1 VPDHVV
7 EALSREQTRSA
18 VHVFWNGI
26 GMAPPDE
33 ARLATVD
40 STWEEGRNL
49 GIRSD
54 DGAIV
59 GTAWSFGC
67 RAAVPGGVVQASGV
81 SRVGVRADHTRRGML
96 TALMRTQLADLVE
109 RGDVLASL
117 RATEGVL
124 YGRYGYGVATRFR
137 TVTARRSGGRGI
149 RSDAPTSGSVRVVD
163 ATAAIDVLVPL
174 YDSLALRRPGGITRF
189 REWWDSFVLAPIRRA
204 EHLLVI
210 VHRGPHGDD
219 GFAVASVGDGPEFSA
234 RPLQVSD
241 LHAADPAAM
250 ADLWRF
256 LLDIDL
262 VGTVHATG
270 RPLDEPV
277 DLLLTNPRDVSVTA
291 VSDETWLRIVDVPA
305 ALAARSWACAE
316 PVTIAV
322 HDALLPANDGT
333 YRIADGH
340 AERVG
345 PSTAGADLACTVAAL
360 AMAYLGDRRPSE
372 LVAAGWWQGDPAAAR
387 RADLAFATPALP
399 WCGTY
404 F

>member
-1 VPDHVV
+1 VSGHDV
-7 EALSREQTRSA
+7 EALSRADSRAA
-18 VHVFWNGI
+18 VHIFWRAI
-26 GMAPPDE
+26 GVAPPDE
-33 ARLATVD
+33 QRLAGVD
-40 STWEEGRNL
+40 ATWQEGRHL
-49 GIRSD
+49 GIRGD
-54 DGAIV
+54 DGTVV

-67 RAAVPGGVVQASGV
+67 RAAVPGGTVPASGV
-81 SRVGVRADHTRRGML
+81 SRVGVRGDHTRRGML
-96 TALMRTQLADLVE
+96 AALMRAQLTDLVE

-137 TVTARRSGGRGI
+137 TVQLRRLGGRGI
-149 RSDAPTSGSVRVVD
+149 RPDAPTSGPVRLID
-163 ATAAIDVLVPL
+163 PATAIDVLSPL
-174 YDSLALRRPGGITRF
+174 HDSLALRRPGGITRF
-189 REWWDSFVLAPIRRA
+189 RQWWDGFVLGRA
-204 EHLLVI
+204 ASEHLLVM
-210 VHRGPHGDD
+210 VHAGPDGDD

-234 RPLQVSD
+234 RPMKVTD
-241 LHAADPAAM
+241 LHAADPAAT

-256 LLDIDL
+256 LLGVDL
-262 VGTVHATG
+262 VATVQATG

-277 DLLLTNPRDVSVTA
+277 DLLLVDPRDASVTA
-291 VSDETWLRIVDVPA
+291 VADETWLRILDVPA
-305 ALAARSWACAE
+305 ALAARSWATAE

-322 HDALLPANDGT
+322 RDALLPANDGT

-345 PSTAGADLACTVAAL
+345 PSAAEADLSCTVAAL

-372 LVAAGWWQGDPAAAR
+372 LVATGWWQGDAETAR
-387 RADLAFATPALP
+387 QADLAFATPAAP